1 MLHEPLISATILFA
15 LLALGEIISTLTK
28 ARVPMLL
35 TAMISFL
42 LLKWAGILPNSILK
56 TAILPSLGAIAIAPV
71 IMHMGTMMPLS
82 TLKKQWKAVIISLF
96 GILGSTTLILVV
108 VSLVFDFRTAA
119 SGVGPIAGGLVAL
132 LITID
137 KLKQLNLNYLI
148 VLPALIQG
156 LQSVV
161 GLPLSS
167 FFMKRYGK
175 YYISTGSQ
183 SEYSKNSSI
192 KEKEHTNSLH
202 KKYPILKNDVLR
214 LFIMFTLASLAFI
227 IGNYTHIHYSIIS
240 LAFGVIGLKIGLFE
254 QAEAEK
260 NKSFTILVVAIMLI
274 VIGSMGA
281 ITPKDLWHHLPAIIL
296 ILLMGAIGILIGG
309 SIAAKL
315 IGWKYSKA
323 LPVALTALYGFP
335 GDYLL
340 CEEVSRSVSTN
351 DEEKEALFKELL
363 SPMLIGGFTTV
374 TVASVVLT
382 GIIMNFI

>member
-35 TAMISFL
+35 TAMVSFL

-56 TAILPSLGAIAIAPV
+56 TAILPSLGAIAIAPA

-202 KKYPILKNDVLR
+202 KKYPILKNDLLR
-214 LFIMFTLASLAFI
+214 LFIMFTLASLAFV

-274 VIGSMGA
+274 VIGS
-281 ITPKDLWHHLPAIIL
+281 
-296 ILLMGAIGILIGG
+296 MGAIGILIGG

>member
-1 MLHEPLISATILFA
+1 
-15 LLALGEIISTLTK
+15 
-28 ARVPMLL
+28 
-35 TAMISFL
+35 
-42 LLKWAGILPNSILK
+42 
-56 TAILPSLGAIAIAPV
+56 
-71 IMHMGTMMPLS
+71 
-82 TLKKQWKAVIISLF
+82 
-96 GILGSTTLILVV
+96 
-108 VSLVFDFRTAA
+108 
-119 SGVGPIAGGLVAL
+119 
-132 LITID
+132 
-137 KLKQLNLNYLI
+137 
-148 VLPALIQG
+148 
-156 LQSVV
+156 
-161 GLPLSS
+161 
-167 FFMKRYGK
+167 
-175 YYISTGSQ
+175 
-183 SEYSKNSSI
+183 
-192 KEKEHTNSLH
+192 
-202 KKYPILKNDVLR
+202 
-214 LFIMFTLASLAFI
+214 MFTLASLAFV